1 MKGFH
6 YLNTSYSLIDVV
18 MYERGLPPKIPADIR
33 FQMFIRS
40 LGVKYDTV
48 LPMLASKPKGYVR
61 TWRDDRTDRSYIR
74 QVVNS

>member
-6 YLNTSYSLIDVV
+6 YLNTSYRLIDVV
-18 MYERGLPPKIPADIR
+18 MYEKGLSPNIPSDIM

-48 LPMLASKPKGYVR
+48 IPTMQSKPTGYTR
-61 TWRDDRTDRSYIR
+61 TWHDDRTNRTYIR
-74 QVVNS
+74 QVVHS

>member
-6 YLNTSYSLIDVV
+6 YLNTSYSLIDVI
-18 MYERGLPPKIPADIR
+18 MYERGISSTIPSDIR

-48 LPMLASKPKGYVR
+48 LPMLESKPKGYVK

-74 QVVNS
+74 QVVRS

>member
-18 MYERGLPPKIPADIR
+18 MYEHGLSPTIPADIR

-40 LGVKYDTV
+40 LSVRYDTV
-48 LPMLASKPKGYVR
+48 LPMLESKPKGYSR
-61 TWRDDRTDRSYIR
+61 TWHDDRTGRSYIR
-74 QVVNS
+74 QVVHS